1 MSPEK
6 TKCWLR
12 LQLPAVNKVLWKV
25 CMQLV
30 EHAPGALTLAHFER
44 PDIYAVRTDTAF
56 MDGAVVL
63 CSLLRHHACIK
74 RLLLNAMA
82 FPLWYFPSML
92 GSALLANRGVVE
104 VEEDPVDMVR
114 SGHEMRHC
122 RILSCALGNLSCRL
136 KCLSITSL
144 KLDHVSAEC
153 IARGITTSNLR
164 RLHLCNEMSAGMTR
178 KLLTAVNSC
187 RSLTTLEFAG
197 FRQFSRSSAIA
208 LASALKRNI
217 TLRKLRVCYLA
228 DDAPGII
235 LASLK
240 SNEALEELS
249 LDRSDDFSRST
260 LWEGLQALREN
271 RVLKHLEITYAH
283 FTGSCAIVP
292 R

>member
-1 MSPEK
+1 MDSGIRSLDSARLLLIVERTCDQLKSAGVDLKEPCSDVPEK

-44 PDIYAVRTDTAF
+44 PDIYTVRTDTAF

-82 FPLWYFPSML
+82 FPLWYFPSTARQRT
-92 GSALLANRGVVE
+92 ALQPRRRRGRRR
-104 VEEDPVDMVR
+104 P
-114 SGHEMRHC
+114 SGHG
-122 RILSCALGNLSCRL
+122 SSLGP
-136 KCLSITSL
+136 
-144 KLDHVSAEC
+144 
-153 IARGITTSNLR
+153 
-164 RLHLCNEMSAGMTR
+164 
-178 KLLTAVNSC
+178 
-187 RSLTTLEFAG
+187 
-197 FRQFSRSSAIA
+197 SAIA

-217 TLRKLRVCYLA
+217 TLRKLRVCHLA

-271 RVLKHLEITYAH
+271 
-283 FTGSCAIVP
+283 TGAQTPGNNVRPLDGQLRDSP